1 MQENLKYWLAINKI
15 PNLGPVTIKKL
26 WEHFGS
32 IQAVWNADE
41 KNIWKIEGLS
51 KPAVNAFINNRNKID
66 LNAEIKAI
74 EKTEIGV
81 LTIEDGD
88 YPAGLRNI
96 YDPPPVLF
104 IKGRIL
110 RSDEKALAIVGT
122 RKASRY
128 GLEMARKLAS
138 DLSSLGITI
147 ISGLAAGIDTAAHR
161 GALEANGRT
170 IAVFGCGIN
179 VIFPAANRGL
189 AEEIERTGAL
199 VSEFPVGAGT
209 DKVNFPRRNRIISGL
224 SLGVIMVEG
233 HYDSGAMIT
242 AKAALDQGREVFA
255 VPGNVQIEQSKGPH
269 WLIKQGAKLVE
280 SIEDVLEE
288 LKMVMPVKM
297 PNPSISLGTSA
308 ELRITNEGRNYPELN
323 EEEKKIIK
331 ALSLEPKHLDIISAE
346 TKLSIPQV
354 SSTLMM
360 LEIKKVIR
368 QLPGKNFVL
377 S

>member
-1 MQENLKYWLAINKI
+1 MRENLKYWLAINKI

-51 KPAVNAFINNRNKID
+51 KPAVKAFISNRGKID

-74 EKTEIGV
+74 ERTDIKV
-81 LTIEDGD
+81 LTIEDED
-88 YPAGLRNI
+88 YPAGLKNI

-104 IKGRIL
+104 IKGKIL

-179 VIFPAANRGL
+179 VIFPAANKDL
-189 AEEIERTGAL
+189 AKEIERTGAL
-199 VSEFPVGAGT
+199 VSEFPVGAGQI
-209 DKVNFPRRNRIISGL
+209 KLISP
-224 SLGVIMVEG
+224 
-233 HYDSGAMIT
+233 A
-242 AKAALDQGREVFA
+242 
-255 VPGNVQIEQSKGPH
+255 
-269 WLIKQGAKLVE
+269 
-280 SIEDVLEE
+280 
-288 LKMVMPVKM
+288 
-297 PNPSISLGTSA
+297 GTGSFRGFRWA
-308 ELRITNEGRNYPELN
+308 
-323 EEEKKIIK
+323 
-331 ALSLEPKHLDIISAE
+331 
-346 TKLSIPQV
+346 
-354 SSTLMM
+354 
-360 LEIKKVIR
+360 
-368 QLPGKNFVL
+368 
-377 S
+377 